1 MCVACSH
8 VWPPWLQDSCHS
20 YEASR
25 HFSLEPDVL
34 GCAPRGAFPHPGT
47 CTSAEKDT
55 QIQTHTEGVSASTCM
70 YLFR

>member
-8 VWPPWLQDSCHS
+8 VWPPWLQGSCHS

-55 QIQTHTEGVSASTCM
+55 DTDTHSRS
-70 YLFR
+70 